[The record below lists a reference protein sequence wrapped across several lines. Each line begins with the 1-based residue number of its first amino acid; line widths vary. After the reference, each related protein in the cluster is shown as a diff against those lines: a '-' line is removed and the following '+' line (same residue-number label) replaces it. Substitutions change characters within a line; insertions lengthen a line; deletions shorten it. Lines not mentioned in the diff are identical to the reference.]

1 MNDGVTGI
9 VYRDETRI
17 GAFGE
22 PHLIVVDDGAFTAS
36 VPLGTA
42 ESRAV
47 LASFAD
53 DARARVA
60 DAAGRATSAF
70 DSSMEDDEDEET

>member
-36 VPLGTA
+36 VQLGTA

-47 LASFAD
+47 LASFA